1 MLKHDLISKYIKP
14 ISPLPTDLHQSGNL
28 DEKIQCV
35 MFDIY
40 GTLFVSESGDINISK
55 KESKGTWKIERLLQK
70 FDIRETPQA
79 LFENLFNEIEKKHE
93 VLRENGIDYPEVEID
108 QIWMR
113 ILGNR
118 SPEEI
123 RAFALEFE
131 LIVNPAYPMP
141 HLKQM
146 LSGLKDR
153 NILMGIISNAQFY
166 TPYLFNGFLNSNSKD
181 LGFHPILTL
190 YSYKFGYAKP
200 STFMFQIAA
209 DRLENRRIPAHSTL
223 YIGNDML
230 NDIYPAKQIGFKT
243 ALFAGDARSLRL
255 RKDDPRCKNL
265 AADLVI
271 TDLGQLLDYIV

>member
-1 MLKHDLISKYIKP
+1 MLTHDLISKYLQP
-14 ISPLPTDLHQSGNL
+14 ISPLPTDLHQSGKL
-28 DEKIQCV
+28 DEKVQCV

-40 GTLFVSESGDINISK
+40 GTLFVSRSGDISISK
-55 KESKGTWKIERLLQK
+55 KESKEAWKVQKLLNK
-70 FDIRETPQA
+70 FDIRKTPQA
-79 LFENLFNEIEKKHE
+79 LLENLFNEIEKEHE
-93 VLRENGIDYPEVEID
+93 GLRENGIDYPEVEID

-118 SPEEI
+118 NLDKI

-131 LIVNPAYPMP
+131 LIVNPVYPMP
-141 HLKQM
+141 HLKKM
-146 LSGLKDR
+146 LSVLKDR

-166 TPYLFNGFLNSNSKD
+166 TPYLFNGFLHSNPKD
-181 LGFHPILTL
+181 LGFHPDLAL

-209 DRLENRRIPAHSTL
+209 DRLENRLIPAHSTL
-223 YIGNDML
+223 FIGNDML

-265 AADLVI
+265 TADLVI

>member
-1 MLKHDLISKYIKP
+1 METAIISKYIKP
-14 ISPLPTDLHQSGNL
+14 ISPIPTDLHQSGKL

-40 GTLFVSESGDINISK
+40 GTLFVSGSGDISISK
-55 KESKGTWKIERLLQK
+55 KESKGTWKVEKLLQK
-70 FDIRETPQA
+70 FDIRKTPQA
-79 LFENLFNEIEKKHE
+79 LLGNLFDEIDKKHE
-93 VLRENGIDYPEVEID
+93 MLRENGIDYPEVEID

-118 SPEEI
+118 NPEEI

-131 LIVNPAYPMP
+131 LIVNPVYPMP
-141 HLKQM
+141 HLEKM
-146 LSGLKDR
+146 LSVLKDR

-166 TPYLFNGFLNSNSKD
+166 TPYLFNGFLHSNPKD
-181 LGFHPILTL
+181 LGFHPDLTL

-209 DRLENRRIPAHSTL
+209 DRLENRLIPAHSTL
-223 YIGNDML
+223 FIGNDML
-230 NDIYPAKQIGFKT
+230 NDIYPAKQLGFKT

-265 AADLVI
+265 AVDLVI